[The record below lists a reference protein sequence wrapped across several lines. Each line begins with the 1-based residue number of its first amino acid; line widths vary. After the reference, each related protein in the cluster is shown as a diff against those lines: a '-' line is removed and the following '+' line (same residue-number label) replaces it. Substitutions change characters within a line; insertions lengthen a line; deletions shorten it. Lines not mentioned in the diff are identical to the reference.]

1 MAWASKEQ
9 IEKLLQDEEGKNL
22 IESIG
27 ELKQEEFEDRYN
39 KLFNIEVIEDKIEEQ
54 VEILEET
61 DEEPYKAK
69 EIILENL
76 SNDLGIQE
84 GTEEYKELENQIEVI
99 LQEK

>member
-84 GTEEYKELENQIEVI
+84 GTQEYKELENQIEVI